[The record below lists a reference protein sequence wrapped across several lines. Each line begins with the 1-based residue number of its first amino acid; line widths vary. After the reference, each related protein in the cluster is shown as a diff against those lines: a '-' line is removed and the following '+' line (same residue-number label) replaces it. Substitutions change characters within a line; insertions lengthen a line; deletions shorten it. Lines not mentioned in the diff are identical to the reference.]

1 MKTTR
6 QEVYIKPDRNS
17 QKTFSVK
24 CRPEPK
30 LFKNRR
36 TLKNIYF
43 RAYLMPA
50 GTFRTGFVF
59 GIFNVSIFGQHCAV
73 FFDCCGHRHIF
84 KFSNLATLC
93 TEMISYNIFSS
104 KHTI

>member
-1 MKTTR
+1 MSRNHLKTG
-6 QEVYIKPDRNS
+6 
-17 QKTFSVK
+17 QKFTKSFSVK
-24 CRPEPK
+24 CRPEPQ
-30 LFKNRR
+30 LFKKGRP
-36 TLKNIYF
+36 LKNIKF
-43 RAYLMPA
+43 GAYLMPA

-73 FFDCCGHRHIF
+73 FFDRCGHRHDF